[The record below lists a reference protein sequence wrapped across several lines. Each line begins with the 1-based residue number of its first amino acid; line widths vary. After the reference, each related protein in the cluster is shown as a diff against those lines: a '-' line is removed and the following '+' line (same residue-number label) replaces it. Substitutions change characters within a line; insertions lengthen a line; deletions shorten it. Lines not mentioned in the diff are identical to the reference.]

1 MTITFFTNLI
11 HHHQIPV
18 ADEFYKILGDD
29 YRYVSTMEMPAW
41 LIKSGYDGTLD
52 RPYIIRSYK
61 DESSL
66 NEALRLVDESDV
78 VIFGAAPE
86 EWVINRKKKNKI
98 TFHYNERWLKT
109 NLFRSFAPPE
119 LYRVWKNH
127 FQFRNKRTYMLC
139 ASAFTSNDVHKYFCY
154 PRKCFKWGYFTK
166 VDANFKVEATKLDA
180 STSEITPL
188 MWCARFLKL
197 KHPELPIQLAT
208 RLKAD
213 GYKFVIDM
221 FGSGVEL
228 EATKKFAKDMGV
240 EDVVNFRGN
249 LPNDEILSEMRNHPI
264 FLFTSDRNEG
274 WGAVANES
282 MSNGCVLVGSNEIG
296 SVPFLVKDGVNGCI
310 FKSKSIDSLEEK
322 VTMLLDNPDL
332 LESMRN
338 ESLRTM
344 REVWSPANAVKQFLN
359 LVEYIQNDKLSEYK
373 LTEGPASWAD

>member
-66 NEALRLVDESDV
+66 KEALRLIENSDV

-86 EWVINRKKKNKI
+86 EWVINRKKNDKI

-109 NLFRSFAPPE
+109 NLLRSFAPPE

-127 FQFRNKRTYMLC
+127 LQFRNKRTYMLC
-139 ASAFTSNDVHKYFCY
+139 ASAFTASDVHKYFCY
-154 PRKCFKWGYFTK
+154 PKKCFKWGYMTK
-166 VDANFKVEATKLDA
+166 VQNCNLEVPILDA

-188 MWCARFLKL
+188 MWCSRLLKW
-197 KHPELPIQLAT
+197 KHPELPIHLAA
-208 RLKAD
+208 RLKAR
-213 GYKFVIDM
+213 GYKFVLNM
-221 FGSGVEL
+221 YGSGEVL
-228 EATKKFAKDMGV
+228 DDIKKLAHNLNVMDIVNFCGNKPNEEILKDM
-240 EDVVNFRGN
+240 RK
-249 LPNDEILSEMRNHPI
+249 HKI

-296 SVPFLVKDGVNGCI
+296 SVPFLVKDGINGCI
-310 FKSKSIDSLEEK
+310 FKSRSIDSLEEK
-322 VTMLLDNPDL
+322 VTMLLDKPDM
-332 LESMRN
+332 LESMRK
-338 ESLRTM
+338 EGLRTM
-344 REVWSPANAVKQFLN
+344 REVWSPSNAVKQFLN
-359 LVEYIQNDKLSEYK
+359 LVEYIQNDKLSEYN

>member
-18 ADEFYKILGDD
+18 ADEFYKMLGDD
-29 YRYVSTMEMPAW
+29 YRYVSTMEMPTW

-61 DESSL
+61 DKSSL

-154 PRKCFKWGYFTK
+154 PRKCFKWGYITK
-166 VDANFKVEATKLDA
+166 VENYDKDYKTT
-180 STSEITPL
+180 STGEINSL
-188 MWCARFLKL
+188 MWCSRFLDW
-197 KHPELPIQLAT
+197 KHPELPVLLAA
-208 RLKAD
+208 RLKAKS
-213 GYKFVIDM
+213 YSFIIDIY
-221 FGSGVEL
+221 GSGDLFDKTVEL
-228 EATKKFAKDMGV
+228 AHELNVM
-240 EDVVNFRGN
+240 DVVNFCGN
-249 LPNDEILSEMRNHPI
+249 KPNEEVLKDMRKHKI

-332 LESMRN
+332 LDSMRN

-359 LVEYIQNDKLSEYK
+359 LVEYIQNDKLSEYN